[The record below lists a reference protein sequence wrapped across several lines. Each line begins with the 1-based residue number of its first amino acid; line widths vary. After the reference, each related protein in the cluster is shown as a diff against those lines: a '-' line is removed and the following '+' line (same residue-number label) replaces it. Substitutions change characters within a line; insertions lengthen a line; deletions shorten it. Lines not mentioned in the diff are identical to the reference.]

1 VLVPRLQA
9 ESDRA
14 SDRLKAGLQRSP
26 APACAAIPATV
37 TAGVG
42 SPAPH
47 AAGRRFVT
55 FVNPAPE
62 KGAYV
67 FVAIAHELGRRRPE
81 IPSLVVESR
90 GDRGNLAALG
100 LGRDQPVN
108 VHLMAN
114 TTDPRRFWAV
124 SKLVMLP
131 SVCWENQP
139 LVAIE
144 AMINGIPVVGA
155 DRGGIPEV
163 LGDSG
168 FLLPL
173 PEYLTPSSQV
183 LPAPE
188 EVEPWVET
196 IIRLWD
202 DQALYEERSLKAREG
217 ARRWHP
223 DQLRPLYAEFFGN
236 VRVQAR
242 PPLVLGAGHPTPC
255 GDGLGDHR
263 TDRTLGPLESRLQAV
278 ASARG
283 FRLKAGLQ
291 HDPPPLPLIDGE
303 SVADPAEV
311 IPLSFVV
318 CVTDEAILAANL
330 LASPC
335 LAPEAPHELISV
347 LKAPSAAAGL
357 HAGLERARNDWV
369 VLVHQ
374 DVVLPPGWDHRILSQ
389 LRQAERTFGPIGVAG
404 VYGVSDVREAP
415 GQPLAAE
422 RIGQVVDR
430 GRLLQEGPE
439 LPARAATLDEL
450 LLIVR
455 RDTPLRADPALG
467 FHLYGADLCLQARE
481 RGLNVVVLDALCQHN
496 SRSLALPESFFVGAE
511 VFARKWAGRLPIA
524 TPCVVFDRAGWMY
537 LLGNAPQDGPS
548 IAAAEGRPLLQ
559 AQGFVPTPRRG
570 APVVRLS

>member
-1 VLVPRLQA
+1 M
-9 ESDRA
+9 
-14 SDRLKAGLQRSP
+14 G
-26 APACAAIPATV
+26 
-37 TAGVG
+37 
-42 SPAPH
+42 
-47 AAGRRFVT
+47 
-55 FVNPAPE
+55 
-62 KGAYV
+62 
-67 FVAIAHELGRRRPE
+67 
-81 IPSLVVESR
+81 
-90 GDRGNLAALG
+90 
-100 LGRDQPVN
+100 
-108 VHLMAN
+108 N

-124 SKLVMLP
+124 TRLVVLP

-144 AMINGIPVVGA
+144 ARITGIPVLGA

-173 PEYLTPSSQV
+173 PEYLTPSSQI

-202 DQALYEERSLKAREG
+202 DQALYEERSLKAREA

-223 DQLRPLYAEFFGN
+223 DRLRPLYAEFFGK
-236 VRVQAR
+236 VRFQAR
-242 PPLVLGAGHPTPC
+242 PPFA
-255 GDGLGDHR
+255 HR
-263 TDRTLGPLESRLQAV
+263 EVGSNDVPFPRVSPAEAE
-278 ASARG
+278 A
-283 FRLKAGLQ
+283 
-291 HDPPPLPLIDGE
+291 
-303 SVADPAEV
+303 VADPAKRS
-311 IPLSFVV
+311 PLSFVV

-335 LAPEAPHELISV
+335 LAPESPHELISV

-374 DVVLPPGWDHRILSQ
+374 DVFLPPGWDRRILSQ

-404 VYGVSDVREAP
+404 VYGVSDVREAV

-455 RDTPLRADPALG
+455 RVTPLRADPALG

-481 RGLNVVVLDALCQHN
+481 RGLSVVVLDALCHHN
-496 SRSLALPESFFVGAE
+496 SRSLALPESFFAGAE

-524 TPCVVFDRAGWMY
+524 TPCVVFDRAGRMY

-548 IAAAEGRPLLQ
+548 IAAAKGRPLLHV
-559 AQGFVPTPRRG
+559 QGFVPAPRRG
-570 APVVRLS
+570 APVVILS